1 MSALIWL
8 LVPVLPLLAAACLWR
23 LPARAGGW
31 LWVCALPAL
40 LLSLWPAADLP
51 LPMLWPGAQW
61 GLTDSLGQIWLGFS
75 ALLWLLG
82 SRFASFDLHG
92 DPHARRFW
100 SCWLLALSGNLL
112 LIIAADAASFYIGFT
127 LMSLAAYGLVVHLG
141 GPKPRQAGCIYLQ
154 LAVLGEML
162 LYAGLMLRVHEAG
175 GLLLLSDWQQVPLSP
190 LTATLLL
197 IGFGLKAGFW
207 PLHVWLPLAHPAAPA
222 AASAVLSGAMI
233 KAGILGL
240 WRFMPESDPLLQSW
254 GPALVGIGLISALLA
269 VALGLIQT
277 KAKTVLAYSSV
288 SQMGYLLVILA
299 LAWQIPDSRSAL
311 GLLLALYACH
321 HALAKGA
328 LFMGA
333 GLGAHFRLP
342 VSSLILLLIPAL
354 ALAGLPLS
362 SGGAVKTLLKEAFAD
377 GPQAAWLGLLTLGSL
392 ATATLVLR
400 ACWLIRQQQA
410 QQKHQAPSGQW
421 LPWAVLCLL
430 PLVLPWLLPDMR
442 TALFSSLPLYAVWSL
457 LWPLL
462 LAAALVVTLLRMGW
476 QLPAAWQRLP
486 NPALWLSLRLKGLL
500 QQPPLP
506 TPEANTRRQAWRDRE
521 RNWNRFWAS
530 RTVAS
535 SIAVVM
541 TLLLLGWWF

>member
-1 MSALIWL
+1 MTALLWL
-8 LVPVLPLLAAACLWR
+8 LIPLLPLLAAASLWH

-31 LWVCALPAL
+31 LWVCALPGL
-40 LLSLWPAADLP
+40 LLSIWPAADLQ

-75 ALLWLLG
+75 ALLWLIG

-100 SCWLLALSGNLL
+100 ACWLLALSGNLL

-141 GPKPRQAGCIYLQ
+141 GPKPRQAGRIYLQ

-162 LYAGLMLRVHEAG
+162 LYAGLMMRVHEAG
-175 GLLLLSDWQQVPLSP
+175 GLLLLADWQQVPLSP
-190 LTATLLL
+190 LTAALLL
-197 IGFGLKAGFW
+197 VGFGLKAGFW

-240 WRFMPESDPLLQSW
+240 WRFMPENDPLLQSW
-254 GPALVGIGLISALLA
+254 GPALVIVGLISALLA
-269 VALGLIQT
+269 VVLGLLQS

-288 SQMGYLLVILA
+288 SQMGYLLIILA
-299 LAWQIPDSRSAL
+299 LAWQIPDSRPAM

-342 VSSLILLLIPAL
+342 ISSLILLLIPAL

-362 SGGAVKTLLKEAFAD
+362 SGGAVKTLLKSAFAD
-377 GPQAAWLGLLTLGSL
+377 GPQAVWLGLLTLGSL

-410 QQKHQAPSGQW
+410 QQTHQTPRGQW
-421 LPWAVLCLL
+421 LPWAMLCLL
-430 PLVLPWLLPDMR
+430 PLLLPWLLPDMR
-442 TALFSSLPLYAVWSL
+442 AALFSSLPVYALWGL

-462 LAAALVVTLLRMGW
+462 LATALVAVILRLGWKVPTALL
-476 QLPAAWQRLP
+476 RLP
-486 NPALWLSLRLKGLL
+486 NPTLLASLRLKGLV
-500 QQPPLP
+500 QHPPLP
-506 TPEANTRRQAWRDRE
+506 PLESVSRRQDWRDKE

-535 SIAVVM
+535 SIAVIL
-541 TLLLLGWWF
+541 TLLLLGWVL